1 MTQRF
6 ILDENVIILAQRG
19 ENDQGETDLTCLQ
32 LIQQIIKICHTIVYD
47 PTLRN
52 KTFRQ
57 LSRVGRSKPQ
67 IGPLLIRVLMQAE
80 HRVGKVE
87 NTFGISLA
95 FPEESTIPPGSTDDT
110 EIVRLAV
117 ETGATLVTTD
127 QPLRDDLESTR
138 IAETYDFEVLSP
150 REALDRL

>member
-6 ILDENVIILAQRG
+6 ILDENVVILAQLV
-19 ENDQGETDLTCLQ
+19 ENDHGERDTTCLE
-32 LIQQIIKICHTIVYD
+32 LIQQIIQICHTIVYD
-47 PTLRN
+47 PALREN
-52 KTFRQ
+52 MFQQ
-57 LSRVGRSKPQ
+57 LSRISRSQPQ
-67 IGPLLIRVLMQAE
+67 TGPLLIRVLMQAE
-80 HRVGKVE
+80 HRADKVE
-87 NTFGISLA
+87 NTPGNAPA

-138 IAETYDFEVLSP
+138 IAEKYDFEVLSP
-150 REALDRL
+150 REALQSL